1 MVDATGGTVS
11 ESVGTVAALW
21 RFPVKSFLGERV
33 AEADV
38 TSGGIAGDR
47 GHALID
53 TSTGKVVSAKNPR
66 LWPDLFTCRAEYVE
80 EPPPGGQLPPV
91 RMTLGDG
98 TIVLSDAGDV
108 DAVLSRFFGRE
119 VTLAQSAPADFTIDQ
134 YHPDIEGADPE
145 GRRDTVV
152 DQKLGSALFEQEG
165 IPSPVEVG
173 AFFDVFPMSL
183 LTTSTLDRFNELK
196 PDTRFDQRR
205 FRMNVIVATSEPGF
219 VENAWVGRSLAI
231 GADARV
237 MVVMPDPRCVMPTLA
252 QEDLPRD
259 NEVMRTLVR
268 HNRLDAG
275 GAMSPCAGVY
285 AAVTSAGALCAGAE
299 VRMV

>member
-1 MVDATGGTVS
+1 MS

-21 RFPVKSFLGERV
+21 RFPVKSFLGEKV
-33 AEADV
+33 VEAGV
-38 TSGGIAGDR
+38 TERGIVGDR

-66 LWPDLFTCRAEYVE
+66 LWPDMFTCRAEYVE
-80 EPPPGGQLPPV
+80 EPRAGVEPPPV
-91 RMTLGDG
+91 RITLGDG
-98 TIVLSDAGDV
+98 TIVLSDAADV
-108 DAVLSRFFGRE
+108 DAVLSKFFGRG

-152 DQKLGSALFEQEG
+152 DQRLGSALFEQEG
-165 IPSPVEVG
+165 IPSPVQVE

-183 LTTSTLDRFNELK
+183 LTTSTLERFNELS
-196 PDTRFDQRR
+196 PATRFDQRR

-219 VENAWVGRSLAI
+219 VENGWVGRSLAI
-231 GADARV
+231 GDDAQIN
-237 MVVMPDPRCVMPTLA
+237 VVMPDPRCVMPTLA
-252 QEDLPRD
+252 QEDLPKD

-275 GAMSPCAGVY
+275 GAMAPCAGVY
-285 AAVTSAGALCAGAE
+285 AVVTSAGTLRTGDE
-299 VRMV
+299 VKMV

>member
-1 MVDATGGTVS
+1 MS
-11 ESVGTVAALW
+11 EPVGTVAALW
-21 RFPVKSFLGERV
+21 RFPVKSFLGEKV

-38 TSGGIAGDR
+38 TERGIVGDR

-66 LWPDLFTCRAEYVE
+66 LWPDLFTCRAEYVD
-80 EPPPGGQLPPV
+80 EPRAGGELPPV
-91 RMTLGDG
+91 RITLGDG
-98 TIVLSDAGDV
+98 TIVLSDAADV
-108 DAVLSRFFGRE
+108 DTVLSKFFGRG
-119 VTLAQSAPADFTIDQ
+119 VAVAQSAPADFTIDQ
-134 YHPDIEGADPE
+134 YHPDIEGADAA

-152 DQKLGSALFEQEG
+152 DQKLGSALFQEED
-165 IPSPVEVG
+165 IPSPVEAG

-183 LTTSTLDRFNELK
+183 LTTSTLDRFNQLS

-219 VENAWVGRSLAI
+219 VENDWVGGGLAI
-231 GADARV
+231 GDYV
-237 MVVMPDPRCVMPTLA
+237 QIMVVMPDPRCVMPTLA

-285 AAVTSAGALCAGAE
+285 AAVTAAGTLRTGDE
-299 VRMV
+299 VKRV

>member
-1 MVDATGGTVS
+1 MS

-21 RFPVKSFLGERV
+21 RFPVKSFLGEEV

-38 TSGGIAGDR
+38 TERGIVGDR

-80 EPPPGGQLPPV
+80 EPLAGGELPPV
-91 RMTLGDG
+91 RITLGDG
-98 TIVLSDAGDV
+98 TIVLSDAADV
-108 DAVLSRFFGRE
+108 DDVLSKFFGRG
-119 VTLAQSAPADFTIDQ
+119 VTLAQSAPEDFTIDQ

-183 LTTSTLDRFNELK
+183 LTTSTLDRFNELS
-196 PDTRFDQRR
+196 PDARFDQRR
-205 FRMNVIVATSEPGF
+205 FRMNVIVSTSAPGF
-219 VENAWVGRSLAI
+219 VENDWVGRRLAI
-231 GADARV
+231 GDDAQV

-252 QEDLPRD
+252 QEDLPRN

-275 GAMSPCAGVY
+275 GTMSPCAGVY
-285 AAVTSAGALCAGAE
+285 AAVTSAGAMHIGDDVKL
-299 VRMV
+299 V

>member
-1 MVDATGGTVS
+1 MS
-11 ESVGTVAALW
+11 ESVGTVSALW
-21 RFPVKSFLGERV
+21 RFPVKSFLGEKV

-38 TSGGIAGDR
+38 TERGLVGDR
-47 GHALID
+47 GRALID

-66 LWPDLFTCRAEYVE
+66 LWPDIFTCRAEYIK
-80 EPPPGGQLPPV
+80 EPKAGGELPPV
-91 RMTLGDG
+91 RITLGDG
-98 TIVLSDAGDV
+98 TIVLSDAAEI
-108 DAVLSRFFGRE
+108 DAALSKFFGRG

-145 GRRDTVV
+145 GRRDKVV
-152 DQKLGSALFEQEG
+152 DQRLGSALFEQEG

-183 LTTSTLDRFNELK
+183 LTTSTLDRFTELN

-205 FRMNVIVATSEPGF
+205 FRMNVIVATPEPGF
-219 VENAWVGRSLAI
+219 VENGWVGRSLAI
-231 GADARV
+231 GDDAQI

-259 NEVMRTLVR
+259 NDVMRTLVR

-285 AAVTSAGALCAGAE
+285 AAVTAAGTVRAGDE
-299 VRMV
+299 VTTM

>member
-1 MVDATGGTVS
+1 MS
-11 ESVGTVAALW
+11 ESVGKVAALW
-21 RFPVKSFLGERV
+21 RFPVKSFLGEKV

-38 TSGGIAGDR
+38 TARGIVGDR

-53 TSTGKVVSAKNPR
+53 TSTGKVASAKNPR
-66 LWPDLFTCRAEYVE
+66 LWPDMFTCHAEYVE
-80 EPPPGGQLPPV
+80 EPRAGGELPPV
-91 RMTLGDG
+91 RITLGDG
-98 TIVLSDAGDV
+98 TVVLSDAADV
-108 DAVLSRFFGRE
+108 DAVLSKFFGRG

-134 YHPDIEGADPE
+134 YHPDIDGADPE

-165 IPSPVEVG
+165 VPSPVEVG
-173 AFFDVFPMSL
+173 AFFDVFPLSL
-183 LTTSTLDRFNELK
+183 LTTSTLDRFHELS

-219 VENAWVGRSLAI
+219 VENGWVGRSLAI
-231 GADARV
+231 GADAHV

-259 NEVMRTLVR
+259 NAVMRTLVR

-285 AAVTSAGALCAGAE
+285 AAVTSAGTLRTRDDAE
-299 VRMV
+299 LV